1 MTIRV
6 DITNKDDVIL
16 YVEEDEGGLKQLQ
29 PGQSGTFYVKKTNR
43 IRLRE
48 DMRARDRFTQGPARD
63 RRQKTRRFEDE
74 HNAPDASPK
83 S

>member
-16 YVEEDEGGLKQLQ
+16 YVEDDQGGLKQLA
-29 PGQSGTFYVKKTNR
+29 PGQTGTFYVKKDNR

-48 DMRARDRFTQGPARD
+48 DMRAKFPYSPDPKPD
-63 RRQKTRRFEDE
+63 RRQQKRRFEDE
-74 HNAPDASPK
+74 QQSASPDRG
-83 S
+83 